1 MTPSAYCRRYRKHD
15 AMNRLVAR
23 LLRDDSG
30 VTPLEYVAAAVA
42 LALATFAVSRPVAG
56 VLTSFVYR
64 IHIVATLLMR

>member
-1 MTPSAYCRRYRKHD
+1 MKHD
-15 AMNRLVAR
+15 AMSRLVAR

-30 VTPLEYVAAAVA
+30 VTPLEYAVAAGIIM
-42 LALATFAVSRPVAG
+42 LTTLAVSRSVAG